1 MIMNNSFAC
10 ALVLAGGKGTRM
22 HSESPKVLKT
32 LLGESM
38 LYYVYNALKPSLGE
52 NVFTIV
58 GFEAERVEKAFPDM
72 KDRFVLQ
79 AEQLGTGHALQMGW
93 ECIKQTESEYCL
105 VINGDTPLIQE
116 HIVADF
122 LTAVQR
128 DGSDISFVSITPD
141 DSGEFGRV
149 TRDENGQ
156 VAAIVEAKDYDES
169 VHGPASGEVNAGI
182 YCLKISAVESLLS
195 KLTNNNKSGEY
206 YITDLVDL
214 AVESGMNVTAV
225 NAGDSIDL
233 MGINSPF
240 ELAQAESVLRLR
252 AAEKLLNSGVTLHNW
267 ESVVVGPCVK
277 IEPGVE
283 ITGPCEI
290 YGLSVIARGSVVESH
305 CRIVDSEIAE
315 GALIKAYSHLEDA
328 QVGRDCMVGPYGR
341 LRPGA
346 VMEEGSKVGNFVEIK
361 KAVLGKGAKASHLT
375 YLGDSEIGA
384 GTNIG
389 AGTITCNYDGVNKHK
404 TVIGEGAFIGSNT
417 ALVAPVTIGKGA
429 LIGAGSTIT
438 KNVNDGDLGVAR
450 GKQVN
455 ISRTFKKS

>member
-1 MIMNNSFAC
+1 MNNSFAC

-22 HSESPKVLKT
+22 HSDSPKVLKT

-38 LYYVYNALKPSLGE
+38 LYYVYKALKPVLGDA
-52 NVFTIV
+52 VFTIV
-58 GFEAERVEKAFPDM
+58 GFEAGQVEKAFPEM

-79 AEQLGTGHALQMGW
+79 EEQLGTGHALQKGW
-93 ECIKQTESEYCL
+93 DRITSAGVEYCL

-116 HIVADF
+116 RVVSDF
-122 LTAVQR
+122 LDAVKQ
-128 DGSDISFVSITPD
+128 DGSDLAFVSITPD
-141 DSGEFGRV
+141 DPASFGRV
-149 TRDENGQ
+149 IRDSSGQ
-156 VAAIVEAKDYDES
+156 VTAIVEAKDFDEN
-169 VHGPASGEVNAGI
+169 VHGPISGEVNAGL
-182 YCLKISAVESLLS
+182 YCLKISAVEKLLS
-195 KLTNNNKSGEY
+195 KLNNNNNSGEY

-214 AVESGMNVTAV
+214 AVECGMNVTAV
-225 NAGDSIDL
+225 NAGNSADL

-240 ELAQAESVLRLR
+240 ELAQAESSLRLR
-252 AAEKLLNSGVTLHNW
+252 GAEKLLKNGVTLHNW
-267 ESVVVGPCVK
+267 ESVIVGPGAEV
-277 IEPGVE
+277 EPGAE
-283 ITGPCEI
+283 IFGPCEI
-290 YGLSVIARGSVVESH
+290 YGRSKIERGAVVESH
-305 CRIVDSEIAE
+305 CRIVDSFVSG
-315 GALIKAYSHLEDA
+315 GALIKAYSHLEEA
-328 QVGRDCMVGPYGR
+328 QVGPDCMVGPYGR

-346 VMEEGSKVGNFVEIK
+346 VLKEGAKVGNFVEMK

-375 YLGDSEIGA
+375 YLGDCEIGA
-384 GTNIG
+384 ETNIG

-438 KNVNDGDLGVAR
+438 KNVKDGDLGVAR

>member
-1 MIMNNSFAC
+1 MNNSFAC

-22 HSESPKVLKT
+22 HSDSPKVLKT

-38 LYYVYNALKPSLGE
+38 LYYVYKALKPSLGDD
-52 NVFTIV
+52 VFTIV
-58 GFEAERVEKAFPDM
+58 GFAAKQVENAFPDM

-93 ECIKQTESEYCL
+93 ERIKAAGAEYCL

-116 HIVADF
+116 QVVADY
-122 LTAVQR
+122 LAAVKK
-128 DGSDISFVSITPD
+128 DGADLSFMSITPD
-141 DSGEFGRV
+141 EPAAFGRV
-149 TRDENGQ
+149 IRNNDGQ
-156 VAAIVEAKDYDES
+156 VTAIVEAKDYDES
-169 VHGPASGEVNAGI
+169 VYGPASGEVNAGI
-182 YCLKISAVESLLS
+182 YCLKISAVDRLLS

-214 AVESGMNVTAV
+214 AVECGMNVTAV
-225 NAGDSIDL
+225 NGGNSIDL
-233 MGINSPF
+233 MGINSPY
-240 ELAQAESVLRLR
+240 ELAQAETTLRLR
-252 AAEKLLNSGVTLHNW
+252 TAEELLKSGVTLHNW
-267 ESVVVGPCVK
+267 ESVAVGPGAV
-277 IEPGVE
+277 IEPGAE

-290 YGLSVIARGSVVESH
+290 YGRSRIGRGAVIQSH
-305 CRIVDSEIAE
+305 VRIVDSVVE
-315 GALIKAYSHLEDA
+315 GGAVIKAYSHLEEA
-328 QVGRDCMVGPYGR
+328 QVASGCMVGPYGR

-346 VMEEGSKVGNFVEIK
+346 VLEEESKVGNFVEVK

-438 KNVNDGDLGVAR
+438 KNVKDGDLGVAR

-455 ISRTFKKS
+455 ISRTSKKS

>member
-1 MIMNNSFAC
+1 MNNSFAC

-22 HSESPKVLKT
+22 HSDSPKVLKT
-32 LLGESM
+32 LMGESM
-38 LYYVYNALKPSLGE
+38 LYYVYKALKPSLGDDI
-52 NVFTIV
+52 FTIV
-58 GFEAERVEKAFPDM
+58 GFEAGQVEKAFPEM
-72 KDRFVLQ
+72 QDRFVLQ

-93 ECIKQTESEYCL
+93 DRIKAAGVEYCL

-116 HIVADF
+116 HVVTDF
-122 LTAVQR
+122 LEAVKK
-128 DGSDISFVSITPD
+128 DGADLSFMSITPD
-141 DSGEFGRV
+141 EPASFGRV
-149 TRDENGQ
+149 TRDKDGQ
-156 VAAIVEAKDYDES
+156 VTAIVEAKDYDEA
-169 VHGPASGEVNAGI
+169 VHGPVSGEVNAGI
-182 YCLKISAVESLLS
+182 YCLKISAVDSLLS
-195 KLTNNNKSGEY
+195 KLDNNNKSGEY

-214 AVESGMNVTAV
+214 AVECGMNVTAV
-225 NAGDSIDL
+225 NAGNSIDL

-240 ELAQAESVLRLR
+240 ELAQAETALRLR
-252 AAEKLLNSGVTLHNW
+252 TAEKLLKSGVTLHSW
-267 ESVVVGPCVK
+267 ESVVVGPGVE
-277 IEPGVE
+277 IEPGAE

-290 YGLSVIARGSVVESH
+290 YGSSKIKRGAVIQSHVRIIDSVVES
-305 CRIVDSEIAE
+305 
-315 GALIKAYSHLEDA
+315 GALIKAYSHLEEA
-328 QVGRDCMVGPYGR
+328 QVGPECMVGPYGR

-346 VMEEGSKVGNFVEIK
+346 ILEEGSKIGNFVEMK

-438 KNVNDGDLGVAR
+438 KNVKDGDLGVAR

-455 ISRTFKKS
+455 ISRASKKS

>member
-22 HSESPKVLKT
+22 HSDSPKVLKS

-38 LYYVYNALKPSLGE
+38 LYYVYKALGPSIGE
-52 NVFTIV
+52 SIFTIV
-58 GFEAERVEKAFPDM
+58 GFAAEQVEKAFPEM

-79 AEQLGTGHALQMGW
+79 EEQLGTGHALQMGW
-93 ECIKQTESEYCL
+93 ERIKAAGVEYCL
-105 VINGDTPLIQE
+105 VINGDTPLVQE
-116 HIVADF
+116 SVISDF
-122 LTAVQR
+122 LESVKN
-128 DGSDISFVSITPD
+128 DGADLAFMSITPD
-141 DSGEFGRV
+141 DPASFGRV
-149 TRDENGQ
+149 IRGQDGQ
-156 VAAIVEAKDYDES
+156 VVAIVEAKDYDEA
-169 VHGPASGEVNAGI
+169 VHGPVSGEVNAGL
-182 YCLKISAVESLLS
+182 YCLKISSVDGLLS
-195 KLTNNNKSGEY
+195 KLSNKNNSGEY

-214 AVESGMNVTAV
+214 AVECGMNVTAV
-225 NAGDSIDL
+225 NVGKSIDM

-240 ELAQAESVLRLR
+240 ELAQAETALKLRT
-252 AAEKLLNSGVTLHNW
+252 AEQLLKSGVTLHNW
-267 ESVVVGPCVK
+267 DSVVVGPGVVV
-277 IEPGVE
+277 EPGVE

-290 YGLSVIARGSVVESH
+290 YGQSVVKRGAVIQSHVRIVDSVVES
-305 CRIVDSEIAE
+305 
-315 GALIKAYSHLEDA
+315 GALIKAYSHLEEA
-328 QVGRDCMVGPYGR
+328 HVGSDCMVGPYGR

-346 VMEEGSKVGNFVEIK
+346 VLEEGSKIGNFVEVK

-417 ALVAPVTIGKGA
+417 ALVAPVTIGAGA

-438 KNVNDGDLGVAR
+438 KNVKDGDLGVAR

>member
-1 MIMNNSFAC
+1 MNNSFAC

-22 HSESPKVLKT
+22 HSDSPKVLKT

-38 LYYVYNALKPSLGE
+38 LYYVYRALKPSLE
-52 NVFTIV
+52 EKIFTIV
-58 GFEAERVEKAFPDM
+58 GFASEQVEKAFPEM

-79 AEQLGTGHALQMGW
+79 NEQLGTGHALQMGW
-93 ECIKQTESEYCL
+93 ECIKAADVEYCL
-105 VINGDTPLIQE
+105 VINGDTPLIRDKA
-116 HIVADF
+116 VSDF
-122 LTAVQR
+122 LEAVKE
-128 DGSDISFVSITPD
+128 DGADLSFVTITPD
-141 DSGEFGRV
+141 TANQFGRV
-149 TRDENGQ
+149 IRNKAGQ
-156 VAAIVEAKDYDES
+156 VTAIVETKDYDEA
-169 VHGPASGEVNAGI
+169 VYGPVSGEVNAGI
-182 YCLKISAVESLLS
+182 YCLKISAVDGLLS

-214 AVESGMNVTAV
+214 AVECGMNVTAV
-225 NAGDSIDL
+225 NAGNSIDL
-233 MGINSPF
+233 MGINSPY
-240 ELAQAESVLRLR
+240 ELAQAESALRLR
-252 AAEKLLNSGVTLHNW
+252 TAEKLLKRGVTLHSW
-267 ESVVVGPCVK
+267 ESVVVGPGVE

-283 ITGPCEI
+283 ISGPCEI
-290 YGLSVIARGSVVESH
+290 YGCSKIKRGAVLESHVRIVDSVVES
-305 CRIVDSEIAE
+305 
-315 GALIKAYSHLEDA
+315 GALIKAYSHLEEA
-328 QVGRDCMVGPYGR
+328 QVGPGCMVGPYAR

-346 VMEEGSKVGNFVEIK
+346 VLEEESKVGNFVEMK

-438 KNVNDGDLGVAR
+438 KNVKDGDLGVAR
-450 GKQVN
+450 GRQIN
-455 ISRTFKKS
+455 ISRTSKKS

>member
-1 MIMNNSFAC
+1 MNNSFAC

-22 HSESPKVLKT
+22 HSDSPKVLKT

-38 LYYVYNALKPSLGE
+38 LYYVYKALKPSLGE
-52 NVFTIV
+52 SVFTIV
-58 GFEAERVEKAFPDM
+58 GFEAGQVEEAFPDM

-93 ECIKQTESEYCL
+93 ERIKAAGAEYCL

-116 HIVADF
+116 QVVTDF
-122 LTAVQR
+122 LEAVKQ
-128 DGSDISFVSITPD
+128 DGADLSFMSITPD
-141 DSGEFGRV
+141 VPAAFGRV
-149 TRDENGQ
+149 IRDDSGQ
-156 VAAIVEAKDYDES
+156 VTAIVEAKDYDEA
-169 VHGPASGEVNAGI
+169 VYGPASGEVNAGI
-182 YCLKISAVESLLS
+182 YCLKITAVDTLLS

-214 AVESGMNVTAV
+214 AVECGMNVTAV
-225 NAGDSIDL
+225 NAGNSIDL

-240 ELAQAESVLRLR
+240 ELAQAESALRLR
-252 AAEKLLNSGVTLHNW
+252 TAERLLKSGVTLHNW
-267 ESVVVGPCVK
+267 ESVVVGPGVVV
-277 IEPGVE
+277 EPGAE
-283 ITGPCEI
+283 IFGPCEI
-290 YGLSVIARGSVVESH
+290 YGHSKISRGAVIQSQV
-305 CRIVDSEIAE
+305 RIVDSVVAG
-315 GALIKAYSHLEDA
+315 GALIKAYSHLEEA
-328 QVGRDCMVGPYGR
+328 QVGPDCMVGPYGR

-346 VMEEGSKVGNFVEIK
+346 VLEEGAKVGNFVEMK

-384 GTNIG
+384 GANIG

-429 LIGAGSTIT
+429 LVGAGSTIT
-438 KNVNDGDLGVAR
+438 KNVKDGDLGVAR

-455 ISRTFKKS
+455 ISRTSKKS

>member
-1 MIMNNSFAC
+1 MNKSFAC

-22 HSESPKVLKT
+22 HSDSPKVLKT

-38 LYYVYNALKPSLGE
+38 LYYVYKALKPALGE
-52 NVFTIV
+52 DVFTIV
-58 GFEAERVEKAFPDM
+58 GFESGQVEKAFPAM

-79 AEQLGTGHALQMGW
+79 EEQLGTGHALQMGW
-93 ECIKQTESEYCL
+93 GRIMDAGVEYCL
-105 VINGDTPLIQE
+105 VVNGDTPLIQE
-116 HIVADF
+116 QVISDF
-122 LTAVQR
+122 LAAVKEE
-128 DGSDISFVSITPD
+128 GSDLSFMSITPD
-141 DSGEFGRV
+141 DPASFGRV
-149 TRDENGQ
+149 IRDKDGH
-156 VAAIVEAKDYDES
+156 VTAIVEAKDYDEG
-169 VHGPASGEVNAGI
+169 VHGPVSGEVNAGI
-182 YCLKISAVESLLS
+182 YCLKITVVDSLLS
-195 KLTNNNKSGEY
+195 KLNNNNNSGEY

-214 AVESGMNVTAV
+214 AVECGMNVTAV
-225 NAGDSIDL
+225 NAGNSIDL

-240 ELAQAESVLRLR
+240 ELAQAENALRLR
-252 AAEKLLNSGVTLHNW
+252 TSERLLKSGVTLHSW
-267 ESVVVGPCVK
+267 ESVVVGPGVE
-277 IEPGVE
+277 IEPGAE
-283 ITGPCEI
+283 IFGPCEI
-290 YGLSVIARGSVVESH
+290 YGRSKIERGAVVESH
-305 CRIVDSEIAE
+305 CRIVDSFVSG
-315 GALIKAYSHLEDA
+315 GALIKAYSHLEEA
-328 QVGRDCMVGPYGR
+328 QVGPECMVGPYGR

-346 VMEEGSKVGNFVEIK
+346 VLEEGSKVGNFVEVK

-438 KNVNDGDLGVAR
+438 KNVKDGDLGVAR

>member
-1 MIMNNSFAC
+1 MDKSFAC

-22 HSESPKVLKT
+22 HSDSPKVLKT

-38 LYYVYNALKPSLGE
+38 LYYVYKALKPALGE

-58 GFEAERVEKAFPDM
+58 GFESGQVEKAFPDM

-79 AEQLGTGHALQMGW
+79 EEQLGTGHALQMGW
-93 ECIKQTESEYCL
+93 GRIKESGNEYCL

-116 HIVADF
+116 QVVTDF
-122 LTAVQR
+122 LEAVKKEGA
-128 DGSDISFVSITPD
+128 DLSFMSITPD
-141 DSGEFGRV
+141 EPSAFGRV
-149 TRDENGQ
+149 TRDKDGQ
-156 VAAIVEAKDYDES
+156 VTAIVEAKDYDEA
-169 VHGPASGEVNAGI
+169 VHGPVSGEVNAGI
-182 YCLKISAVESLLS
+182 YCLRISAVDSLLS

-214 AVESGMNVTAV
+214 AVECGMNVTAV
-225 NAGDSIDL
+225 NAGNSIDL
-233 MGINSPF
+233 MGINSPL
-240 ELAQAESVLRLR
+240 ELAKAESALRIR
-252 AAEKLLNSGVTLHNW
+252 TAEKLLESGVTLHNW
-267 ESVVVGPCVK
+267 ESVVVGPGVE
-277 IEPGVE
+277 IEPGAE

-290 YGLSVIARGSVVESH
+290 YGSSKIGRGAVLQSH
-305 CRIVDSEIAE
+305 VRIVDSVVDS
-315 GALIKAYSHLEDA
+315 GAIIKAYSHLEEA
-328 QVGRDCMVGPYGR
+328 KVGCDCMVGPYGR

-346 VMEEGSKVGNFVEIK
+346 VLEEESKVGNFVEVK

-438 KNVNDGDLGVAR
+438 KNVKDGDLGVAR

-455 ISRTFKKS
+455 ISRTSKKS

>member
-1 MIMNNSFAC
+1 MNNSFAC

-22 HSESPKVLKT
+22 HSDSPKVLKT
-32 LLGESM
+32 LMGESM
-38 LYYVYNALKPSLGE
+38 LYYVYKALKPSLGDDI
-52 NVFTIV
+52 FTIV
-58 GFEAERVEKAFPDM
+58 GFEAGQVEKAFPEM
-72 KDRFVLQ
+72 QDRFVLQ

-93 ECIKQTESEYCL
+93 DRVKAAGVEYCL

-116 HIVADF
+116 HVVTDF
-122 LTAVQR
+122 LEAVKK
-128 DGSDISFVSITPD
+128 DGSDLSFMSITPD
-141 DSGEFGRV
+141 EPASFGRV
-149 TRDENGQ
+149 TRDKEGR
-156 VAAIVEAKDYDES
+156 VTAIVEAKDYDEA
-169 VHGPASGEVNAGI
+169 VHGPVSGEVNAGL
-182 YCLKISAVESLLS
+182 YCLKISAVDSLLS
-195 KLTNNNKSGEY
+195 KLSNNNKSGEY
-206 YITDLVDL
+206 YITDLIDL
-214 AVESGMNVTAV
+214 AVECGMNVTAV
-225 NAGDSIDL
+225 NAGNSIDL

-240 ELAQAESVLRLR
+240 ELAQAETALRLR
-252 AAEKLLNSGVTLHNW
+252 TVEKLLKSGVTLHSW
-267 ESVVVGPCVK
+267 ESVVVGPGVV
-277 IEPGVE
+277 IEPGAE

-290 YGLSVIARGSVVESH
+290 YGSSKIKRGAVIQSHVRIVDSVVES
-305 CRIVDSEIAE
+305 
-315 GALIKAYSHLEDA
+315 GALVKAYSHLEEA
-328 QVGRDCMVGPYGR
+328 QVGPECMVGPYGR

-346 VMEEGSKVGNFVEIK
+346 ILEEGSKIGNFVEMK

-438 KNVNDGDLGVAR
+438 KNVKDGDLGVAR

-455 ISRTFKKS
+455 IPRASKKS

>member
-1 MIMNNSFAC
+1 MINSFAC

-22 HSESPKVLKT
+22 HSDSPKVLKT

-38 LYYVYNALKPSLGE
+38 LYYVYKALGPVLGD
-52 NVFTIV
+52 NVFTVV
-58 GFEAERVEKAFPDM
+58 GFEAGQVEKAFPGM

-79 AEQLGTGHALQMGW
+79 AEQLGTGHAVQMGW
-93 ECIKQTESEYCL
+93 EQIKGAGVEYCL

-116 HIVADF
+116 QVIGDF
-122 LTAVQR
+122 LDTVKQE
-128 DGSDISFVSITPD
+128 GSDLSFISITPD
-141 DSGEFGRV
+141 KPAAFGRV
-149 TRDENGQ
+149 IRGGDGQ
-156 VAAIVEAKDYDES
+156 VTAIVEAKDYDEA
-169 VHGPASGEVNAGI
+169 VHGPVSGEVNAGI
-182 YCLKISAVESLLS
+182 YCLKIAAVDTLLS
-195 KLTNNNKSGEY
+195 KINNNNNSGEY

-214 AVESGMNVTAV
+214 AVECGMNVTAV
-225 NAGDSIDL
+225 NAGNSIDL
-233 MGINSPF
+233 MGINSPY
-240 ELAQAESVLRLR
+240 ELAQAESALRVR
-252 AAEKLLNSGVTLHNW
+252 TAEQLLNSGVTLHGW
-267 ESVVVGPCVK
+267 ESVVVGPGVE
-277 IEPGVE
+277 IEPGAE
-283 ITGPCEI
+283 IYGPCEI
-290 YGLSVIARGSVVESH
+290 YGRSKIERGAVIESH
-305 CRIVDSEIAE
+305 CRIVDSFVSG
-315 GALIKAYSHLEDA
+315 GALIKAYSHLEEA
-328 QVGRDCMVGPYGR
+328 QVGPECMVGPYGR

-346 VMEEGSKVGNFVEIK
+346 ILEEGAKVGNFVEVK

-438 KNVNDGDLGVAR
+438 KNVKDGDLGVAR
-450 GKQVN
+450 SKQVN

>member
-1 MIMNNSFAC
+1 MNNSFAC

-22 HSESPKVLKT
+22 HSDSPKVLKT

-38 LYYVYNALKPSLGE
+38 LYYVYRALKPSLGE
-52 NVFTIV
+52 KIFTIV
-58 GFEAERVEKAFPDM
+58 GFACEKVENAFPEM

-79 AEQLGTGHALQMGW
+79 TEQLGTGHALQMGW
-93 ECIKQTESEYCL
+93 ECIKAADVEYCL
-105 VINGDTPLIQE
+105 VINGDTPLISDKA
-116 HIVADF
+116 VSDF
-122 LTAVQR
+122 LEAVKE
-128 DGSDISFVSITPD
+128 DGADLSFVTITPD
-141 DSGEFGRV
+141 TANQFGRV
-149 TRDENGQ
+149 IRNKAGQ
-156 VAAIVEAKDYDES
+156 VTAIVETKDYDEA
-169 VHGPASGEVNAGI
+169 VYGPVSGEVNAGI
-182 YCLKISAVESLLS
+182 YCLKISAVDGLLS

-214 AVESGMNVTAV
+214 AVECGMNVTAV
-225 NAGDSIDL
+225 NAGNSIDL
-233 MGINSPF
+233 MGINSPY
-240 ELAQAESVLRLR
+240 ELAQAESTLRLR
-252 AAEKLLNSGVTLHNW
+252 TAEKLLKCGVTLHSW
-267 ESVVVGPCVK
+267 ESVVVGPGVE

-283 ITGPCEI
+283 ISGPCEI
-290 YGLSVIARGSVVESH
+290 YGCSKIKRGAVLESHVRIVDSVVES
-305 CRIVDSEIAE
+305 
-315 GALIKAYSHLEDA
+315 GALIKAYSHLEEA
-328 QVGRDCMVGPYGR
+328 QVGSGCMVGPYGR

-346 VMEEGSKVGNFVEIK
+346 VLEEDAKVGNFVEMK

-438 KNVNDGDLGVAR
+438 KNVKDGDLGVAR
-450 GKQVN
+450 GKQIN
-455 ISRTFKKS
+455 ISRTSKKS